1 MGADLGKLTAGQ
13 WFEVGV
19 WLAVAGLAYGFSFQ
33 FDREIEMYQFGAS
46 GWPRAII
53 FLIALGA
60 VGQFVQD
67 LIQSKNEA
75 LYDPGYFSQFSE
87 HGHRFFIRMG
97 LTLALPMVY
106 SVLLQGMGYYFL
118 TPFFLSAYLYLTGEH
133 RISRL
138 IIVPGVIFG
147 VITII
152 FTRFAYVGLP
162 VGYWP
167 GFYDFG
173 NWFVVLVRG

>member
-1 MGADLGKLTAGQ
+1 MGKLTTGQ
-13 WFEVGV
+13 WFEVGI
-19 WLAVAGLAYGFSFQ
+19 WLAVAGVAYGFSFQ

-46 GWPRAII
+46 GWPRVII

-60 VGQFVQD
+60 AGQFIQD
-67 LIQSKNEA
+67 LIQAKSDTIRE
-75 LYDPGYFSQFSE
+75 PGYFSQFSE
-87 HGHRFFIRMG
+87 QGPRFFIRMG

-106 SVLLQGMGYYFL
+106 SIFLQGMGYYFL
-118 TPFFLSAYLYLTGEH
+118 TPFFLVAYLYLTGEH
-133 RISRL
+133 RVSRL
-138 IIVPGVIFG
+138 ILVPGIIFI

-162 VGYWP
+162 TGYWP
-167 GFYDFG
+167 GFYDYG